1 MREDEGFV
9 FFRKV
14 GVVVGGGGQSERLLP
29 KPRKIDSHAGAP
41 STPQYTS
48 TCTYRHHRDNGMYY
62 GGDPPAWTTTPAIPA
77 DARYESLSAATAAAA
92 AGPSKS
98 APVPSFQQQQ
108 QPIGKRIE
116 KSAHPL
122 SGIGG
127 FRLPATG
134 TVGGARGVGVVGGG
148 VSKPTSALTAAKK
161 STTAAKAATSGKPM
175 SQEEKEA
182 IAKREA
188 ARARVAARNAAQF
201 GM

>member
-1 MREDEGFV
+1 
-9 FFRKV
+9 
-14 GVVVGGGGQSERLLP
+14 
-29 KPRKIDSHAGAP
+29 
-41 STPQYTS
+41 
-48 TCTYRHHRDNGMYY
+48 MYY

-77 DARYESLSAATAAAA
+77 DARYERLTAAARPAAAAA
-92 AGPSKS
+92 AGPSKPATAS
-98 APVPSFQQQQ
+98 SSIQQQ
-108 QPIGKRIE
+108 QPVGRRIE

-127 FRLPATG
+127 FRMPVKG
-134 TVGGARGVGVVGGG
+134 TIGGARGVGVVGGG
-148 VSKPTSALTAAKK
+148 VSKVSSSAATTTAKSTAAAK
-161 STTAAKAATSGKPM
+161 TTNGKPM

>member
-1 MREDEGFV
+1 
-9 FFRKV
+9 
-14 GVVVGGGGQSERLLP
+14 
-29 KPRKIDSHAGAP
+29 
-41 STPQYTS
+41 
-48 TCTYRHHRDNGMYY
+48 MYY

-77 DARYESLSAATAAAA
+77 DARFERLTATGTPAMAAAAA
-92 AGPSKS
+92 AGPSKAATAAS
-98 APVPSFQQQQ
+98 SIQQ
-108 QPIGKRIE
+108 QPVGKRIE

-127 FRLPATG
+127 YRMPAQG
-134 TVGGARGVGVVGGG
+134 TIGGARGVGVVVGG
-148 VSKPTSALTAAKK
+148 VSKVSSGSAATTKAK
-161 STTAAKAATSGKPM
+161 STGAAGKTTSGKPM

>member
-1 MREDEGFV
+1 
-9 FFRKV
+9 
-14 GVVVGGGGQSERLLP
+14 
-29 KPRKIDSHAGAP
+29 
-41 STPQYTS
+41 
-48 TCTYRHHRDNGMYY
+48 MYY

-77 DARYESLSAATAAAA
+77 DARFERLTAKGTPALAAAAA
-92 AGPSKS
+92 AGPSKAATAAS
-98 APVPSFQQQQ
+98 SIQQ
-108 QPIGKRIE
+108 QPVGKRIE

-127 FRLPATG
+127 YRMPAQG
-134 TVGGARGVGVVGGG
+134 TIGGARGVGVVVG
-148 VSKPTSALTAAKK
+148 VSKVSSGSAATTKAK
-161 STTAAKAATSGKPM
+161 STGAAGKTTSGKPM

>member
-1 MREDEGFV
+1 
-9 FFRKV
+9 
-14 GVVVGGGGQSERLLP
+14 
-29 KPRKIDSHAGAP
+29 
-41 STPQYTS
+41 
-48 TCTYRHHRDNGMYY
+48 MYY

-77 DARYESLSAATAAAA
+77 DARYERLSATTAAVTAA
-92 AGPSKS
+92 AGPSKPATNAAAA
-98 APVPSFQQQQ
+98 APTVQQ
-108 QPIGKRIE
+108 QPVGRRIE

-127 FRLPATG
+127 LRMPTKG
-134 TVGGARGVGVVGGG
+134 TIGGARGVGVIGGG
-148 VSKPTSALTAAKK
+148 VSKPSAATKSAATAAK
-161 STTAAKAATSGKPM
+161 TTNGKPM

>member
-1 MREDEGFV
+1 
-9 FFRKV
+9 
-14 GVVVGGGGQSERLLP
+14 
-29 KPRKIDSHAGAP
+29 
-41 STPQYTS
+41 
-48 TCTYRHHRDNGMYY
+48 MYY

-77 DARYESLSAATAAAA
+77 DARFERLTATGTPAMAAAA
-92 AGPSKS
+92 AGPSKAATDAS
-98 APVPSFQQQQ
+98 SIQQ
-108 QPIGKRIE
+108 QPVGKRIE

-127 FRLPATG
+127 YRMPAQG
-134 TVGGARGVGVVGGG
+134 TVGGARGVGVVGG
-148 VSKPTSALTAAKK
+148 VSKVSSGSAATTKAK
-161 STTAAKAATSGKPM
+161 STGAAGKTTSGKPM